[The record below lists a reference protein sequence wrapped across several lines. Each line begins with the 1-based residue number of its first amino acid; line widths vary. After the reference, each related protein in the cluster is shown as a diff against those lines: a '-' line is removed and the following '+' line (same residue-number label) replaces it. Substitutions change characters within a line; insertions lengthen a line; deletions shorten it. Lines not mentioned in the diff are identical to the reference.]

1 MHNKLLKNDEIQF
14 FNIGRL
20 NTDFG
25 ISRVSGDWCSEK
37 PEVENIKI
45 KSIEVMGT
53 DGWVSLNK
61 TSESNSQLINSLLS
75 LLLSHLL
82 LKNSAV

>member
-1 MHNKLLKNDEIQF
+1 MHNKLLNNDKIQF

-25 ISRVSGDWCSEK
+25 IFRVSGDWCSEK
-37 PEVENIKI
+37 PKVENIKI

-75 LLLSHLL
+75 LLLSYLL
-82 LKNSAV
+82 LKKGAV

>member
-1 MHNKLLKNDEIQF
+1 MQI
-14 FNIGRL
+14 FNISRI

-25 ISRVSGDWCSEK
+25 IFRVSGDWYFKK
-37 PEVENIKI
+37 PEVENINI

-53 DGWVSLNK
+53 DGWVLLNK
-61 TSESNSQLINSLLS
+61 TSGSNSQLIINLLP

-82 LKNSAV
+82 LKHCTVLA

>member
-1 MHNKLLKNDEIQF
+1 MFYLKRGFVQL
-14 FNIGRL
+14 FNISRI
-20 NTDFG
+20 NTELG
-25 ISRVSGDWCSEK
+25 IFRVSGDWCFK
-37 PEVENIKI
+37 IPDVENINL

-53 DGWVSLNK
+53 DGWVLLNI
-61 TSESNSQLINSLLS
+61 TSEKNSQLINNLLP

>member
-1 MHNKLLKNDEIQF
+1 MHNKLLNNDKIQF

-25 ISRVSGDWCSEK
+25 VFRVSRDWRSEK
-37 PEVENIKI
+37 PKVENIKI

-75 LLLSHLL
+75 LLLSYLL
-82 LKNSAV
+82 LKKGAV

>member
-37 PEVENIKI
+37 PKVENIKI

-53 DGWVSLNK
+53 DG
-61 TSESNSQLINSLLS
+61 
-75 LLLSHLL
+75 
-82 LKNSAV
+82 

>member
-1 MHNKLLKNDEIQF
+1 MQL
-14 FNIGRL
+14 FNISRI
-20 NTDFG
+20 NTDLGTFR
-25 ISRVSGDWCSEK
+25 ISGDWCFK
-37 PEVENIKI
+37 NPVVESINL

-53 DGWVSLNK
+53 DGWVLLNK
-61 TSESNSQLINSLLS
+61 TCESNSQLINNLLP